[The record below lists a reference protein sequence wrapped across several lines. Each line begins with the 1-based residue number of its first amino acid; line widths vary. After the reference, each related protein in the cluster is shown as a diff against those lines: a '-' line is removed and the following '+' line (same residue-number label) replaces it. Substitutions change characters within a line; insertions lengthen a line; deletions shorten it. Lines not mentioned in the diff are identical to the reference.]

1 MPETGH
7 SKLEVAGAL
16 ATMIGVVVI
25 SGAML
30 DHWVD
35 EMVSCVFDRVDG
47 AKQICQQR
55 PFNTKDEAEFL
66 RQSFSKLAPLHLYKV
81 EAIGLL
87 DKLEPVVQLRQNIA
101 HGLIRNPDF
110 NAGILEFRCVV
121 QGDERQRVRRFAV
134 TADELS
140 RQGDQIKALIRPFM
154 NLSHRLVEEFDPDHK
169 VEKFH

>member
-66 RQSFSKLAPLHLYKV
+66 RQSFGKLAPLHLYKV

-87 DKLEPVVQLRQNIA
+87 DTLDPMVQPPQNMSY
-101 HGLIRNPDF
+101 GLMRYPDLK
-110 NAGILEFRCVV
+110 AGILEVRRVV
-121 QGDERQRVRRFAV
+121 QGDERQRVSRFTV
-134 TADELS
+134 SADKLV
-140 RQGDQIKALIRPFM
+140 RQGDQ
-154 NLSHRLVEEFDPDHK
+154 
-169 VEKFH
+169 

>member
-25 SGAML
+25 SGGML

-66 RQSFSKLAPLHLYKV
+66 RQSFGKLAPLHPYKRKRSGFSTSWNV
-81 EAIGLL
+81 L
-87 DKLEPVVQLRQNIA
+87 QLRQNISMA
-101 HGLIRNPDF
+101 ISP
-110 NAGILEFRCVV
+110 
-121 QGDERQRVRRFAV
+121 
-134 TADELS
+134 
-140 RQGDQIKALIRPFM
+140 
-154 NLSHRLVEEFDPDHK
+154 RL
-169 VEKFH
+169 